1 MKNQEMILY
10 KESGLIE
17 CDAPLTVLQEKLY
30 NGLLYHARKTM
41 FYRGEE
47 YWQENPGSNYS
58 NDVSYDHIK
67 NKFEIGLNELARI
80 SNDKT
85 INSSEAQARI
95 VELMSIKAEYN
106 ILQKDKNNE
115 WTSFVLI
122 PEVSVV
128 GGRVFYSLPPW
139 YFEKLKLWKIK
150 GSPAPFAKVNMKV
163 QSLFNSRYALRLYQV
178 LLDFY
183 GSPYGIPTIDLAEL
197 RRILGITIKKFKRF
211 IDFKKNCLKQAL
223 DEINSNPLINFNVD
237 YFVVRSGQ
245 TPTGIKFKIQN
256 KKDDVNTVH
265 LTYSNILSEKD
276 KEYQEVSES
285 SMTNNHSEHVHVTY
299 SNTFSQKDEQNQK
312 VKEKSMTENK
322 VNSVYLTES
331 HTFNQKAK
339 ENQELIKKWTPT
351 QELKEWAEKFI
362 LEHPNLPL
370 EQIEKIKK
378 RYLR

>member
-1 MKNQEMILY
+1 MKNQELILY

-67 NKFEIGLNELARI
+67 NKFEINLNELARI
-80 SNDKT
+80 SNNKT

-139 YFEKLKLWKIK
+139 YFDKLKLWKIK

-197 RRILGITIKKFKRF
+197 RRILGITTKKFKRF
-211 IDFKKNCLKQAL
+211 IDFKKNCLEQAL
-223 DEINSNPLINFNVD
+223 DEINNNPLINFNVD
-237 YFVVRSGQ
+237 FAVRRSGQ
-245 TPTGIKFKIQN
+245 TPTGIKFKIRN

-265 LTYSNILSEKD
+265 
-276 KEYQEVSES
+276 
-285 SMTNNHSEHVHVTY
+285 VTY
-299 SNTFSQKDEQNQK
+299 SNTLSEKDEQNQILN
-312 VKEKSMTENK
+312 EKSMTENK
-322 VNSVYLTES
+322 VNTVYLTLS
-331 HTFNQKAK
+331 HIFSKKNEQ
-339 ENQELIKKWTPT
+339 NQEVIEKWTPT
-351 QELKEWAEKFI
+351 PELKELAEKFI
-362 LEHPNLPL
+362 AAHPNLPAD
-370 EQIEKIKK
+370 QIKKMKK

>member
-1 MKNQEMILY
+1 MKNQELILY

-67 NKFEIGLNELARI
+67 NKFEISLNELARI
-80 SNDKT
+80 SNNKT

-237 YFVVRSGQ
+237 FVVVRSGR
-245 TPTGIKFKIQN
+245 TPTGIKFKIKN
-256 KKDDVNTVH
+256 KKDDDVN
-265 LTYSNILSEKD
+265 S
-276 KEYQEVSES
+276 
-285 SMTNNHSEHVHVTY
+285 VHVTD
-299 SNTFSQKDEQNQK
+299 NN
-312 VKEKSMTENK
+312 
-322 VNSVYLTES
+322 
-331 HTFNQKAK
+331 TFNQKAK
-339 ENQELIKKWTPT
+339 ENQEVIEKWTPT
-351 QELKEWAEKFI
+351 EELKELAEKFI
-362 LEHPNLPL
+362 AAHPNLSK
-370 EQIEKIKK
+370 EKINEIKD
-378 RYLR
+378 RYLKNNINI